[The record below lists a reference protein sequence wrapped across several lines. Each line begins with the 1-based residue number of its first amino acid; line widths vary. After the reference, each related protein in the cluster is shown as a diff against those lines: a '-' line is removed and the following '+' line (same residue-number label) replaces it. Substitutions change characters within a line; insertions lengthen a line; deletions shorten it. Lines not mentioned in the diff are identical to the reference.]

1 MKKASILLLLIIPL
15 LSFAQAKKVFKQ
27 ALRTTDLKEKISLL
41 TDVIEIEPNNL
52 DAYFYRALA
61 KNDMGDFGGAIVDY
75 SKIIVEQPDA
85 DTYYNRGNSR
95 YSLKDFK
102 GAKEDFAKAFM
113 LDNTF
118 IDALYSSGCVK
129 FDLGEYEDAIIDFT
143 TILKTDPNLAHVYT
157 IRAASYKAL
166 ENYQKAIY
174 DYNTA
179 ILLEPSIDT
188 FYNRGVFFMDTKYY
202 LEAKNDFTKVL
213 RAYKS
218 SAYAFFYRGA
228 SNLFLGEFPDAISD
242 FIKALEF
249 DNKDFD
255 AYLGLAMAYNKIND
269 TNNAIANFEKANA
282 IISPNDAI
290 NSIEKYI
297 NTYWYQNQYFYFNN
311 SINELTKL
319 K

>member
-1 MKKASILLLLIIPL
+1 MKKASILLLIIIPL
-15 LSFAQAKKVFKQ
+15 LSFGQAKKVFKQ
-27 ALRTTDLKEKISLL
+27 ALRTTDLKEKIALL
-41 TDVIEIEPNNL
+41 TNVIEIEPNNL
-52 DAYFYRALA
+52 DAYFHRALA
-61 KNDMGDFGGAIVDY
+61 KNDLGDFSGAIVDY

-113 LDNTF
+113 LDNNF
-118 IDALYSSGCVK
+118 IDALYSLACVK
-129 FDLGEYEDAIIDFT
+129 FDLNEYEDAIIDFT
-143 TILKTDPNLAHVYT
+143 TILKTNPNLAHIYT
-157 IRAASYKAL
+157 LRAASYKAL
-166 ENYQKAIY
+166 ENYQNAIF

-179 ILLEPSIDT
+179 ILIEPNIDT

-202 LEAKNDFTKVL
+202 QEAKNDFTKVL

-228 SNLFLGEFPDAISD
+228 ANLFLGEYSDAISD
-242 FIKALEF
+242 FLKALEF
-249 DNKDFD
+249 DAMDFD
-255 AYLGLAMAYNKIND
+255 AYLGLAMACNKIND
-269 TNNAIANFEKANA
+269 TNNAITHFEKANT
-282 IISPNDAI
+282 IISPHDTI